1 LIPTAI
7 AVGKSRAARWTEK
20 CLRRQVI
27 MSERRIYLVRHGEAE
42 DVSHTGRDRDRAL
55 TSDGRS
61 RTRRA
66 ARGLARLDAVPTL
79 LASSPLVRARET
91 ADEIAASFPRARR
104 EVWDELSPGVDES
117 ALTDRLERLAAA
129 DDVMLVGHE
138 PDFGELLAYWLTGS
152 RSGFRTRFRKGA
164 IACLRAGMLPPQGRA
179 TLEWMLTTKQLCAA
193 AEGKDS

>member
-1 LIPTAI
+1 
-7 AVGKSRAARWTEK
+7 
-20 CLRRQVI
+20 

-42 DVSHTGRDRDRAL
+42 DVSRTGRDHDRAL

-66 ARGLARLDAVPTL
+66 ARGLARLGAAPTL
-79 LASSPLVRARET
+79 LVSSPLVRARET

-104 EVWDELSPGVDES
+104 EVWEELSPGVDES
-117 ALTDRLERLAAA
+117 ALTDRLERLAAG

-152 RSGFRTRFRKGA
+152 RNGFRTRFRKGA
-164 IACLRAGMLPPQGRA
+164 VACLRAGALPPQGRA
-179 TLEWMLTTKQLCAA
+179 TLEWMLTTKQLGAA
-193 AEGKDS
+193 AEARDA